1 VTQRSYGQFCA
12 AAKAL
17 DVVGE
22 RWTLLVVRELLLG
35 PRRFTDLL
43 AALPGL
49 GTSLLASRLKQLEA
63 AGVIRREQLPPPAG
77 SWVYQ
82 ITDTGLGVALVVK
95 ALADWGAQ
103 LLDTPGPEEA
113 VRADWLAL
121 HLAVSAPSEAVAGVR
136 ETYQVHVGD
145 EVLHIVLTGSGAQAR
160 SGPAPYRPD
169 LVIRTDQAAFIELS
183 LGRADLTALVA
194 ADRAQVTG
202 DQGSV
207 SRAARLFSSAGHH
220 RTPAAD
226 PGAARAA
233 RKEQHA

>member
-1 VTQRSYGQFCA
+1 MPHRTYGQFCA
-12 AAKAL
+12 AARAL

-82 ITDTGLGVALVVK
+82 ITDAGLGVGLVVK
-95 ALADWGAQ
+95 ALADWGAR
-103 LLDTPGPEEA
+103 LLDTPGPEET

-121 HLAVSAPSEAVAGVR
+121 HLAVSAPAEAVAGVR
-136 ETYQVHVGD
+136 ETYQVHIGD
-145 EVLHIVLTGSGAQAR
+145 EVLHIVLTGTGAQAR
-160 SGPAPYRPD
+160 SGPAPGDPD
-169 LVIRTDQAAFIELS
+169 LVIRTGQAAFIELS
-183 LGRADLTALVA
+183 LGRTGLADLVA
-194 ADRAQVTG
+194 ARRAQVSG
-202 DQGSV
+202 DAGTAA
-207 SRAARLFSSAGHH
+207 RAALLFSSAHH
-220 RTPAAD
+220 PKPGTD
-226 PGAARAA
+226 PRAA
-233 RKEQHA
+233 QKEEQQA